1 MRANLTNRAEHGR
14 DIFLTFRVGLS
25 DTVSIPDGE
34 LDLTIKKWKSPRSR
48 EALNYSWQLIT
59 DMAEKLSIENPISKD
74 ELYKRLVDDYGILE
88 RDENNQLVKIVIK
101 AEIDPL
107 ELDVYLHQTPH
118 TTRID
123 DTIYRLYYLVKP
135 PHEYN
140 TQEFAQFLDQIIAEA
155 KEIGINV

>member
-1 MRANLTNRAEHGR
+1 MRANLINRKEEGR
-14 DIFLTFRVGLS
+14 SIFLTFEVQLH
-25 DTVSIPDGE
+25 DMVAIPDGQ
-34 LDLTIKKWKSPRSR
+34 LDLSIKKWKSPRSR
-48 EALNYSWQLIT
+48 EALNYSWRIIT
-59 DMAEKLSIENPISKD
+59 DMAEKMSVENPISKD
-74 ELYKRLVDDYGILE
+74 ELYKRLVDDYGVLE

-140 TQEFAQFLDQIIAEA
+140 TQEFAQFLDHIIAEA
-155 KEIGINV
+155 KEIGVDV